1 MVFHR
6 SRSRFQV
13 GLIRTR
19 GFVHFTRGCLMQ
31 IQIER
36 FNRFCGGRMLSLLAM
51 FFLSAAS
58 ISWAADVKR
67 TIGLSPLV
75 SNVADIPAEAAQELF
90 INALMQTNRFMIG
103 PPDANGSFVGAEYVL
118 EPTVNQGK
126 SKSNVLGFLKDTVTS
141 KAPISLDIRVF
152 DARSNALVTL
162 VTVQSSEVKS
172 GKVTLGD
179 IQSVMGA
186 AGAGGEQPS
195 DAAKLEERIGGVMLQ
210 AANRLAAQL
219 IPQLGSV
226 GSGPRVGTPRS
237 PVTR

>member
-103 PPDANGSFVGAEYVL
+103 PPEANGSFVGAEYVL

-210 AANRLAAQL
+210 AANRLVAQL

-226 GSGPRVGTPRS
+226 GSGPRVGTTRS